1 MDVSGVGARKVGP
14 YRRWGGA
21 KTCLEGG
28 DQGKDVGA
36 VERGGRR
43 GQFAISGSL
52 IRAGRQAPQ
61 MGGPGRSRKAA
72 DKYTTPGT
80 ELRRTGG

>member
-43 GQFAISGSL
+43 GKLAISGSL

-61 MGGPGRSRKAA
+61 MGGGRGGVA
-72 DKYTTPGT
+72 
-80 ELRRTGG
+80 RRLISIQLLARS